1 MVFPWVS
8 SADVVAMVNVELF
21 GGFTAANAGEI
32 VAF

>member
-8 SADVVAMVNVELF
+8 SADVVAMVNVQLL
-21 GGFTAANAGEI
+21 GSFTAANAGEI